1 MTSLVRGGKKMKTVF
16 FFGDDPLQTP
26 HMEENAHVNITPVQI
41 PPQDNNK
48 TEIQTDSTDCV
59 KENDS
64 VILLENGQKYAVVRI
79 SKKA

>member
-1 MTSLVRGGKKMKTVF
+1 MAEST
-16 FFGDDPLQTP
+16 
-26 HMEENAHVNITPVQI
+26 EVNITPVQI
-41 PPQDNNK
+41 PPQEDNK
-48 TEIQTDSTDCV
+48 SEIKVDSTDCV